1 MKIREIMR
9 PARTVP
15 IGASVKDAARIMNK
29 HSIGSLIIFD
39 EKKKSIAGIITER
52 DILEKVTADDKIA
65 SKIKVDDIMTKNV
78 ISISPE
84 AYIDDAVYLF
94 IQHKIKKLPVV
105 ENGELVGI
113 VTSTDLIT
121 NSSEVGQFYIFD

>member
-1 MKIREIMR
+1 MRIREIMR
-9 PARTVP
+9 PARTVMKG
-15 IGASVKDAARIMNK
+15 ISVRDAARIMNK
-29 HSIGSLIIFD
+29 HRIGSLIVFD
-39 EKKKSIAGIITER
+39 EKNKSVAGIVTER

-84 AYIDDAVYLF
+84 AYIDDAVYLL

-113 VTSTDLIT
+113 VTSTDMIT
-121 NSSEVGQFYIFD
+121 NSSEIGQFYIFD

>member
-1 MKIREIMR
+1 MRIREIMR

-39 EKKKSIAGIITER
+39 EKKKTVEGIITER